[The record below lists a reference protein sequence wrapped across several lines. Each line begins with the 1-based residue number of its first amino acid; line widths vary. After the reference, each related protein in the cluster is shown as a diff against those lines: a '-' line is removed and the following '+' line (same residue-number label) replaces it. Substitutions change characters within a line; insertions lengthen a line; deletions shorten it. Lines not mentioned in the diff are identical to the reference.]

1 MHVLP
6 IYDTCNSVII
16 ILCTKLR
23 FCSLL
28 KGGLLS
34 VNCWGPTTDTVIF
47 EFYCD
52 TGAGCDTDVQFWYRL
67 TPSPVGAGEESLNE
81 FVWRHFCILYIYIL
95 MVASVAV
102 LVWALV
108 GTIFFPSFWTS
119 HFTLTV
125 PLSTQVYKW
134 VPPNLMLGVT
144 LQWTSISSRGK

>member
-1 MHVLP
+1 MQLSNYY
-6 IYDTCNSVII
+6 I
-16 ILCTKLR
+16 TKLR

-34 VNCWGPTTDTVIF
+34 VNCWSPTTDAVIF

-81 FVWRHFCILYIYIL
+81 FVWWPFCILYIYIF

-102 LVWALV
+102 LVQALV
-108 GTIFFPSFWTS
+108 GD
-119 HFTLTV
+119 
-125 PLSTQVYKW
+125 
-134 VPPNLMLGVT
+134 N
-144 LQWTSISSRGK
+144 